1 MLVLEEKLYTSEET
15 AEILGINPRTLYRY
29 LKKGDIE
36 CETKTKSGTFRFSR
50 EQIYKYLY
58 PDKYQ
63 KILTLLKQKEDTKYP
78 YINNTVLDQVKPGF
92 SSVSNNEQKPPLEK
106 SSMSIPNVK
115 ENQSSDQN
123 QNLLKDADKVVSD
136 LQTPANNFN
145 NDTSPAVSS
154 KIKPNTVWQKP
165 LKTADDKINSST
177 ENLHRL
183 VNKTIS
189 QDPMGDKPLND
200 ISKRLD
206 TVPPLAPQKT
216 EDINIPDPHP
226 QNTSSSIQ
234 PPSLGTLN
242 KLNPQGSKNTLPDQ
256 DLSAIREER
265 KNKKLTDELENLES
279 TIDNSDPAPI
289 DSTNQNSAVATQR
302 KESEQNWKYFVNTNK
317 DILQIA
323 KEVNSLNGETGRQYA
338 ATMKGGL
345 SLHHNI
351 DEFNIVHFYIEED
364 DLNWWISH
372 LELSIC
378 KKDEANICLIPTSDM
393 SLFESAYK
401 LRGLY
406 VVSDDRL
413 IQDLMKH
420 GEKELAKTLL

>member
-36 CETKTKSGTFRFSR
+36 CETKTKSGTFRFTR

-58 PDKYQ
+58 PDKYE
-63 KILTLLKQKEDTKYP
+63 KILTLLRQKEDTKYP
-78 YINNTVLDQVKPGF
+78 YINNNVLDSVKAGN
-92 SSVSNNEQKPPLEK
+92 SSKPEELQENK
-106 SSMSIPNVK
+106 HGGNTSLVEDSVKNSSQPI
-115 ENQSSDQN
+115 QN
-123 QNLLKDADKVVSD
+123 QPMVENKLQAGSQNNTKDTPIGANTTTAD
-136 LQTPANNFN
+136 
-145 NDTSPAVSS
+145 
-154 KIKPNTVWQKP
+154 NTKSNISWQKP
-165 LKTADDKINSST
+165 LKKDIEDLPTG
-177 ENLHRL
+177 NLY
-183 VNKTIS
+183 
-189 QDPMGDKPLND
+189 KPLEEKSDDSLKRQDSHTPLHD
-200 ISKRLD
+200 ISKQLD
-206 TVPPLAPQKT
+206 TVPSKPIDTSVK
-216 EDINIPDPHP
+216 DINIPDPHSDTNLVSNTNVQTESSQSTTVDSLP
-226 QNTSSSIQ
+226 AQNIE
-234 PPSLGTLN
+234 
-242 KLNPQGSKNTLPDQ
+242 
-256 DLSAIREER
+256 AIREQR
-265 KNKKLTDELENLES
+265 KNRKLTDELENLES
-279 TIDNSDPAPI
+279 TIDS
-289 DSTNQNSAVATQR
+289 STDNQSGAAVSKDVSAAR
-302 KESEQNWKYFVNTNK
+302 EAEQNWKYFVNTNK
-317 DILQIA
+317 DILQLA
-323 KEVNSLNGETGRQYA
+323 KEVNSLNAETGRHYA

-378 KKDEANICLIPTSDM
+378 KREEANICLIPTADM

-401 LRGLY
+401 LRGLF

>member
-36 CETKTKSGTFRFSR
+36 CETKTKSGTFRFTR

-63 KILTLLKQKEDTKYP
+63 KILTLLRQKEDTKYP
-78 YINNTVLDQVKPGF
+78 YINNNVLDSVKDTSGD
-92 SSVSNNEQKPPLEK
+92 KP
-106 SSMSIPNVK
+106 K
-115 ENQSSDQN
+115 ETQSKPAAEDT
-123 QNLLKDADKVVSD
+123 LKKDAMPG
-136 LQTPANNFN
+136 QTSQPPKPENKISG
-145 NDTSPAVSS
+145 NDTSDSVSS
-154 KIKPNTVWQKP
+154 SINTGPPKADTPPKPATAWQKP
-165 LKTADDKINSST
+165 LHKDSQTG
-177 ENLHRL
+177 NLY
-183 VNKTIS
+183 
-189 QDPMGDKPLND
+189 KPLEEKPTDNLGKQSSDTPLHD
-200 ISKRLD
+200 ISKQLD
-206 TVPPLAPQKT
+206 TVPT
-216 EDINIPDPHP
+216 EPIDTSVNDINIPDPHAGDKP
-226 QNTSSSIQ
+226 MAETGDSTPTANTQQSSSI
-234 PPSLGTLN
+234 GT
-242 KLNPQGSKNTLPDQ
+242 GDTLPSQ
-256 DLSAIREER
+256 NIEAIRQQR
-265 KNKKLTDELENLES
+265 KNRKLTDELENLES
-279 TIDNSDPAPI
+279 TIDGTSDTPSGNQ
-289 DSTNQNSAVATQR
+289 DSKDFSAAR
-302 KESEQNWKYFVNTNK
+302 EAEQNWKYFVNTNK
-317 DILQIA
+317 DILQLA
-323 KEVNSLNGETGRQYA
+323 KEVNSLNAETGRHYA

-351 DEFNIVHFYIEED
+351 DEFNVVHFYIEED

-378 KKDEANICLIPTSDM
+378 KKEEANICLIPTADM

-401 LRGLY
+401 LRGLN